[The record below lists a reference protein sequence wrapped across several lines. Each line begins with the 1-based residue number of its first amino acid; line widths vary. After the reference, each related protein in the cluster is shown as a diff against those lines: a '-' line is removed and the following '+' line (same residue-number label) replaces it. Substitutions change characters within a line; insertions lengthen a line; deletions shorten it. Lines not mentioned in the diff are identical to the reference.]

1 MNISLKKMLEGVTA
15 IPYSEELINILET
28 ACLTY
33 KNNNEFERVDE
44 LVVGFVTGDI
54 PVSFKDHIGKNM
66 IEQEFNENPTNEVF
80 IRLSQYVV
88 LNTILNNNNDCNK
101 AICASK
107 LMNYMLTAKAMKR
120 SMPNIDIILSAYDLH
135 LSKYLK
141 NIDKVNENLHTE
153 LCSEV
158 PDADFPLEIPEEQA
172 DDLRLVFKEA
182 ELFRI
187 ERLLT
192 SDTIQNIE
200 NPYVRVYM
208 GLYNMFNNLTYYFYN
223 LDLNRI
229 IELLLNDKDD
239 KKRKKLSNIIDD
251 IVQYGC
257 KYNFDCC
264 ETSIILFMVK
274 GKNEK
279 PIGDLILPIKEF
291 VVYLYYELLTEKIIA
306 TLN

>member
-1 MNISLKKMLEGVTA
+1 M
-15 IPYSEELINILET
+15 
-28 ACLTY
+28 
-33 KNNNEFERVDE
+33 
-44 LVVGFVTGDI
+44 
-54 PVSFKDHIGKNM
+54 
-66 IEQEFNENPTNEVF
+66 
-80 IRLSQYVV
+80 
-88 LNTILNNNNDCNK
+88 
-101 AICASK
+101 
-107 LMNYMLTAKAMKR
+107 
-120 SMPNIDIILSAYDLH
+120 
-135 LSKYLK
+135 
-141 NIDKVNENLHTE
+141 
-153 LCSEV
+153 
-158 PDADFPLEIPEEQA
+158 
-172 DDLRLVFKEA
+172 FKEA